1 MRGLMNRVS
10 IVCAVAAA
18 LVAVPLAVADANF
31 TDPKGDAAGAPD
43 IVGMVVA
50 NDARNRVAFEIEL
63 GDKQKLTADQEVY
76 VWVDSDNKSE
86 TGQNSWDYV
95 AWVSDDDFGL
105 DRWDGTKWVEAP
117 ATTVKVYSIAGMILY
132 GVDRAEL
139 GNTAAFSL
147 YAEGA
152 KYSGDQQVASDVA
165 PDGDAVWNYASVT
178 KTFGLTATAITARPK
193 PPVAGKKFVAEFV
206 ARRTDSIELLEGAKT
221 TCKVTIGLKPV
232 VARVTGALGFAEC
245 TVAKVPL
252 TAKGKLLKV
261 TMTTAAGGKSVTKTY
276 SARVR

>member
-1 MRGLMNRVS
+1 MNRVS
-10 IVCAVAAA
+10 IVGAVAA

-31 TDPKGDAAGAPD
+31 TDPKGDGSGAPD
-43 IVGMVVA
+43 IVGVVVA

-63 GDKQKLTADQEVY
+63 GDKQKLAADQEVY
-76 VWVDSDNKSE
+76 VWVDSDDKGE

-105 DRWDGTKWVEAP
+105 DRWDGARWVEAP
-117 ATTVKVYSIAGMILY
+117 STTVKVYSIAGMILY
-132 GVDRAEL
+132 GVDRSEL

-152 KYSGDQQVASDVA
+152 KYAGDQQVASDVA

-178 KTFGLTATAITARPK
+178 KTFGLTATAITAKPK
-193 PPVAGKKFVAEFV
+193 PPAAGKKFVAEFV
-206 ARRTDSIELLEGAKT
+206 AQRTDSIELLEGAKA

-232 VARVTGALGFAEC
+232 VARVTGTLGYAQC

-261 TMTTAAGGKSVTKTY
+261 TMTTSAGGKSVARTY
-276 SARVR
+276 SGRIR